1 MRSVPEMTHPVFVV
15 ECKTC
20 RRSLVTTARITDRE
34 IAVLVAHIR
43 ACPASEPL
51 RDAPMLGDILALV
64 RVRQQALPG
73 TRDRV

>member
-1 MRSVPEMTHPVFVV
+1 MRTLSKAMHPLFVV
-15 ECKTC
+15 ECRNC

-73 TRDRV
+73 ARDRV